1 VTDDH
6 TGRKVRL
13 HRLTQ
18 RLVTRGFQSYWR
30 LSRGLTFG
38 AQGLIIDADD
48 RILLIRHTYRP
59 GWHFPGGGVERNE
72 TVETALARELDEE
85 AAVKITGPPSL
96 FGIYANFKAFPSDHV
111 SLFVIR
117 DFARRPFSA
126 TREIAAA
133 EFFAR
138 DALPEGTI
146 GPVHRRLA
154 EVLDGAR
161 PSPHW

>member
-1 VTDDH
+1 MTDDH
-6 TGRKVRL
+6 TGRRARL
-13 HRLTQ
+13 RRLTE
-18 RLVTRGFQSYWR
+18 RAVTRGFQSYWR
-30 LSRGLTFG
+30 FSRGLTLG
-38 AQGLIIDADD
+38 AQGLVIAPDD

-72 TVETALARELDEE
+72 TVESALARELDEE
-85 AAVKITGPPSL
+85 AAVEVTGPPAL

-117 DFARRPFSA
+117 SFVRRAFTP

-154 EVLDGAR
+154 EVLYGAP
-161 PSPHW
+161 PSHHW